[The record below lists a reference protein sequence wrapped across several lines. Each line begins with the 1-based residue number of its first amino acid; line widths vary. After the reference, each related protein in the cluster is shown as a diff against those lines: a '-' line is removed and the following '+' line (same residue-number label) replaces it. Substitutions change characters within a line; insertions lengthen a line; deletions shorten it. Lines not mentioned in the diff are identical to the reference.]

1 MKEINLNEKIFLYDR
16 IDYSKPAPHPLL
28 APKPIR
34 MTENEAHARNQGFSL
49 NHVTQRYIKR
59 ESVQSK

>member
-16 IDYSKPAPHPLL
+16 VDYSKPAPHPLL

-34 MTENEAHARNQGFSL
+34 MTENEAHSRNQGFAL
-49 NHVTQRYIKR
+49 NLTTQRYIKR
-59 ESVQSK
+59 EAVNNK

>member
-1 MKEINLNEKIFLYDR
+1 MRDSNLIEPIFLYDR
-16 IDYSKPAPHPLL
+16 VDYSKPAPHPLL
-28 APKPIR
+28 LPKPVP
-34 MTENEAHARNQGFSL
+34 MTESEAHSRNQGFAL